1 MGGHPETHTPGP
13 VQSPKIEP
21 QPRNEAWSAKRK
33 SGPSRPDPFLWLL
46 PIARGMPQQ
55 REPEVSSGWVEVFVN
70 SCEAVES
77 ADVVSSL
84 IQGHSVIVLHG
95 VATAAECE
103 RIQAQAVAFQPLEL
117 DPVAELQTAS
127 RCLRRSILDICDEEG
142 LALCDRILMRAVRSL
157 PAGILSSALGQD
169 LAVSVADASSLLD
182 HQGIEFSN
190 GEPGTARAYRAT
202 RDPGGPHHQPM
213 SMCAELL
220 CLCPRCSMC
229 RPRSDQPL

>member
-1 MGGHPETHTPGP
+1 
-13 VQSPKIEP
+13 
-21 QPRNEAWSAKRK
+21 
-33 SGPSRPDPFLWLL
+33 
-46 PIARGMPQQ
+46 MPQQ

-103 RIQAQAVAFQPLEL
+103 RIQAQAVAFQPLEF
-117 DPVAELQTAS
+117 DPVAEQQTAS

-202 RDPGGPHHQPM
+202 RDPGDRTTNP
-213 SMCAELL
+213 
-220 CLCPRCSMC
+220 
-229 RPRSDQPL
+229 